1 MISGML
7 TRILFARTFSG
18 VIVTVLGWHAVY
30 GLAALIN
37 LILVIF
43 IHRWVP
49 DDPRTP
55 VQSKR
60 YSTIISSLPK
70 LLKKYRYLR
79 SSSLN
84 AFCMF
89 GIANLFW
96 STLAFFLVK
105 YFNYNSAVAGSM
117 GLLGIVS
124 IFAAPFIGQMV
135 NRYSPRVNIIIS
147 WWLGV
152 GAYVIFSIF
161 THSIYLLMAGIVIL
175 DLSTQFSQV
184 TNQAIIQ
191 SLSRK
196 SNSRN
201 NSIFMF
207 SYFLGGSLG
216 TLVGINAW
224 SAFGW
229 SGVMISAVIFLAVA
243 LMNFFLGVPRKL
255 K

>member
-7 TRILFARTFSG
+7 TGILFARTFSG
-18 VIVTVLGWHAVY
+18 VIATVLGWHAVY

-89 GIANLFW
+89 GITNLFW

-105 YFNYNSAVAGSM
+105 YFNYNSAVAGNM

-135 NRYSPRVNIIIS
+135 NRYSPRVNITIS

-152 GAYVIFSIF
+152 GACVIFQYLHPLHLPADGGDC
-161 THSIYLLMAGIVIL
+161 HSGPEHPV
-175 DLSTQFSQV
+175 QP
-184 TNQAIIQ
+184 
-191 SLSRK
+191 
-196 SNSRN
+196 
-201 NSIFMF
+201 
-207 SYFLGGSLG
+207 GH
-216 TLVGINAW
+216 
-224 SAFGW
+224 
-229 SGVMISAVIFLAVA
+229 
-243 LMNFFLGVPRKL
+243 
-255 K
+255 

>member
-1 MISGML
+1 
-7 TRILFARTFSG
+7 
-18 VIVTVLGWHAVY
+18 
-30 GLAALIN
+30 
-37 LILVIF
+37 
-43 IHRWVP
+43 
-49 DDPRTP
+49 
-55 VQSKR
+55 
-60 YSTIISSLPK
+60 
-70 LLKKYRYLR
+70 
-79 SSSLN
+79 
-84 AFCMF
+84 
-89 GIANLFW
+89 
-96 STLAFFLVK
+96 
-105 YFNYNSAVAGSM
+105 M

-124 IFAAPFIGQMV
+124 IFAAPFIGRMV

-152 GAYVIFSIF
+152 TAYIIFSIF
-161 THSIYLLMAGIVIL
+161 THNIYVLMVGIVIL

-224 SAFGW
+224 SLFGW
-229 SGVMISAVIFLAVA
+229 YGVIVSAVIFLAVA
-243 LMNFFLGVPRKL
+243 LLNFFFLGVPKKL

>member
-7 TRILFARTFSG
+7 TGILFARTFSG
-18 VIVTVLGWHAVY
+18 VIATVLGWHAVY

-37 LILVIF
+37 LIF

-49 DDPRTP
+49 DDPRIP

-60 YSTIISSLPK
+60 YSTIIPSLPK

-105 YFNYNSAVAGSM
+105 YFNYNSAGAGSI

-124 IFAAPFIGQMV
+124 IFATLFIDQMV

-243 LMNFFLGVPRKL
+243 IMNFFFLGVPRKL